1 MNKIILPKQKAITIF
16 LVFAL
21 SYYIS
26 NLLRAITATI
36 SPNLISEFDLSAGDL
51 GLLGGG
57 YFLGFAAVQI
67 PLGYLLDNKGPKKIV
82 SYFLLIAVLGMIS
95 FSLSENFITLL
106 ISRILI
112 GIGVGACLMGPLT
125 AYRIWYQDETQQRA
139 NSWMLMVGAIG
150 MLSSSLPVQFF
161 LPIICYCRI
170 DTYTTDAD
178 IIISD
183 TGITDTDNKLNA
195 IRAESSVYS
204 TLFQIFILGISMC
217 MIMIVSLN
225 STSFK
230 KHNPSTKMQ
239 AVKKWFVLFLLLSG
253 DVSGRIL
260 NTASTTN
267 GSNINET
274 KGNNDGDSSS
284 LTPVAPLVGNDSVST
299 MLTTTTD
306 VTNKALFALN
316 TRLLATV
323 TVSPSNVRAA
333 NNDAV
338 DGDIIMITPGEVDLS
353 SGQLSVGKA
362 LTFECTDPTTKC
374 IFDAKARSSSTRRVI
389 YDTHGKTATSRYVGL
404 EITGGY
410 TVRLKRNNRKRRSQ
424 HRSVVGSRSKKT
436 TN

>member
-1 MNKIILPKQKAITIF
+1 MNKVILPKQKAITIF

-161 LPIICYCRI
+161 LPIIGWRMIFITLALLTIFCIILIIFFIPNWNKANIQSNSNDNGSLKKIWNNSFFKSLVPMGFFNYGGLFAI
-170 DTYTTDAD
+170 QTLWAGPWMIKVSGYTPEQSANGLFL
-178 IIISD
+178 IYFSLLISFLSWGYLVPKISKNVSD
-183 TGITDTDNKLNA
+183 A
-195 IRAESSVYS
+195 IRLLKFGAPLNLIVLAFIIYLGPKAGAYHWAFFAVSSV
-204 TLFQIFILGISMC
+204 
-217 MIMIVSLN
+217 
-225 STSFK
+225 
-230 KHNPSTKMQ
+230 
-239 AVKKWFVLFLLLSG
+239 FL
-253 DVSGRIL
+253 
-260 NTASTTN
+260 
-267 GSNINET
+267 
-274 KGNNDGDSSS
+274 S
-284 LTPVAPLVGNDSVST
+284 LTQPAVGMAFS
-299 MLTTTTD
+299 L
-306 VTNKALFALN
+306 
-316 TRLLATV
+316 
-323 TVSPSNVRAA
+323 SNA
-333 NNDAV
+333 
-338 DGDIIMITPGEVDLS
+338 
-353 SGQLSVGKA
+353 GKA
-362 LTFECTDPTTKC
+362 LTSFNLLLFIGAFALQWIIGVIIDLTMNLGYSEISGFRFAM
-374 IFDAKARSSSTRRVI
+374 IFFLL
-389 YDTHGKTATSRYVGL
+389 TSFFSYL
-404 EITGGY
+404 FFLI
-410 TVRLKRNNRKRRSQ
+410 RNYKN
-424 HRSVVGSRSKKT
+424 
-436 TN
+436 

>member
-1 MNKIILPKQKAITIF
+1 MNKVILPKQKAITIF

-161 LPIICYCRI
+161 LPIIGWRMIFITLALLTIFCIILIIFFIPNWNKANIQSNSNDNGSLKEIWNNSFFKSLVPMGFFNYGGLFAI
-170 DTYTTDAD
+170 QTLWAGPWMIKVSGYTPEQSANGLFL
-178 IIISD
+178 IYFSLLISFLSWGYLVPKISKNVSD
-183 TGITDTDNKLNA
+183 A
-195 IRAESSVYS
+195 IRLLKFGAPLNLIVLAFIIYLGPKAGAYHWAFFAVSSV
-204 TLFQIFILGISMC
+204 
-217 MIMIVSLN
+217 
-225 STSFK
+225 
-230 KHNPSTKMQ
+230 
-239 AVKKWFVLFLLLSG
+239 FL
-253 DVSGRIL
+253 
-260 NTASTTN
+260 
-267 GSNINET
+267 
-274 KGNNDGDSSS
+274 S
-284 LTPVAPLVGNDSVST
+284 LTQPAVGMAFS
-299 MLTTTTD
+299 L
-306 VTNKALFALN
+306 
-316 TRLLATV
+316 
-323 TVSPSNVRAA
+323 SNA
-333 NNDAV
+333 
-338 DGDIIMITPGEVDLS
+338 
-353 SGQLSVGKA
+353 GKA
-362 LTFECTDPTTKC
+362 LTSFNLLLF
-374 IFDAKARSSSTRRVI
+374 IGAFALQWIIGVI
-389 YDTHGKTATSRYVGL
+389 IDLTMNVGYSEISGFRFAMMFFLLTSFFSYL
-404 EITGGY
+404 FFLI
-410 TVRLKRNNRKRRSQ
+410 RNYKN
-424 HRSVVGSRSKKT
+424 
-436 TN
+436 